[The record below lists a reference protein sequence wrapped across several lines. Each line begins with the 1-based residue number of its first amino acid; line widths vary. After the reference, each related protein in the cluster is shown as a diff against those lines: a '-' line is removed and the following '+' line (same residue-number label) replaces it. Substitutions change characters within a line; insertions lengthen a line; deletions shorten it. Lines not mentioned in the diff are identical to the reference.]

1 MFDWGAPVLVTKS
14 FIVRIAPLLTG
25 RHTVLELYISCSY
38 FQRIGEIS
46 LLSEKPLLPPFPF
59 TPIIFQLHTA
69 FAAVYKCRQCGPLW
83 DLNWWA
89 VG

>member
-38 FQRIGEIS
+38 FQRIGKFLCS
-46 LLSEKPLLPPFPF
+46 QRNPFSHHSHLLQLFSNYTLLLLPS
-59 TPIIFQLHTA
+59 TNADSVDH
-69 FAAVYKCRQCGPLW
+69 CGI
-83 DLNWWA
+83 
-89 VG
+89 